1 MLALKQNTQNQK
13 TSVLQL
19 YENLSTKYSLEFLMM
34 QKVDE
39 HSFTEYSQRVKLNY
53 SNTKL
58 INYITNKDCY
68 ELLHIVNK

>member
-58 INYITNKDCY
+58 INYIMHSK
-68 ELLHIVNK
+68 